1 MSKTDPDTDLLPGL
15 MAGQEQALSKLMNR
29 HLKTV
34 TAIGY
39 YMLGDAALAE
49 DVAQSTFLK
58 LWQKAPTWKTGQA
71 TLLTWMRRVA
81 TNDCL
86 DRLRKKKPI
95 YSDDV
100 PEQIDGQADGLA
112 TLEQAETA
120 KHVRLALSKLPEMQ
134 KAAMTLS
141 YYQGVSQKEGAAIL
155 GYNEKAYE
163 SLLSRG
169 RKNLKAALRPLIDNE
184 LI

>member
-1 MSKTDPDTDLLPGL
+1 MSRIDPDNDLLPGL
-15 MAGQEQALSKLMNR
+15 MAGQEKALSDLMDR

-34 TAIGY
+34 TAIGF

-58 LWQKAPTWKTGQA
+58 LWQKAPTWETGNA
-71 TLLTWMRRVA
+71 SVLTWMRRVA

-95 YSDDV
+95 YSDNL
-100 PEQIDGQADGLA
+100 PEQVDQTADGLA
-112 TLEQAETA
+112 ALEQAETA
-120 KHVRLALSKLPEMQ
+120 RTVQNALNQLPEMQ

-141 YYQGVSQKEGAAIL
+141 YYQGLSQKDGAAIL

>member
-1 MSKTDPDTDLLPGL
+1 
-15 MAGQEQALSKLMNR
+15 
-29 HLKTV
+29 
-34 TAIGY
+34 
-39 YMLGDAALAE
+39 
-49 DVAQSTFLK
+49 
-58 LWQKAPTWKTGQA
+58 
-71 TLLTWMRRVA
+71 
-81 TNDCL
+81 
-86 DRLRKKKPI
+86 LRKKKPI